1 MLYTIPEFVH
11 LYISVTGL
19 LLAAYMTPCTN
30 ICYCSLSHTILFS
43 ALDISEPTGDDLPL
57 PALPYISDPA
67 MWSFTSSG
75 GDHYDENLD
84 LSLHIPPET
93 VSENET
99 LKLKVGACCY
109 GPFSI
114 PERYFVVTAFYCIVA
129 SQKLQ
134 KPVTVEMGH
143 CLLLPDYQKSRSI
156 CVLKADHHTVS
167 TSDRHSFEFLTH
179 PDIAS
184 DRSYLSF
191 EIQDFCILCGVVK
204 TKPEEQS
211 SQLVS
216 TTNVATDQP
225 SVMSDEGHVAHESEQ
240 SSLDQLP
247 DTDRDIGGQ
256 RASSDKQH
264 SGAATV
270 PRRRQLKRQHS
281 IDYDSPVASSQRGE
295 PGNEANSP
303 AKHYNRVEYAILLF
317 EPQNITS
324 SPFSFFIFVC
334 EYLHVAIEVG
344 FLQSSNLC

>member
-1 MLYTIPEFVH
+1 
-11 LYISVTGL
+11 
-19 LLAAYMTPCTN
+19 
-30 ICYCSLSHTILFS
+30 
-43 ALDISEPTGDDLPL
+43 
-57 PALPYISDPA
+57 

-84 LSLHIPPET
+84 LSLFVPPGT
-93 VSENET
+93 VLGGEQ

-129 SQKLQ
+129 SQTLQ

-143 CLLLPDYQKSRSI
+143 CLLMPDYQKSRSI

-184 DRSYLSF
+184 DRPYLSF
-191 EIQDFCILCGVVK
+191 EIQDFCILCGVVE

-225 SVMSDEGHVAHESEQ
+225 SMMSDEGHVAHESEQ

-256 RASSDKQH
+256 RATLDKQH

-281 IDYDSPVASSQRGE
+281 IECD
-295 PGNEANSP
+295 SP
-303 AKHYNRVEYAILLF
+303 AKRHCRAEYAILLF
-317 EPQNITS
+317 EPQNISS
-324 SPFSFFIFVC
+324 SPFSFFFFIC
-334 EYLHVAIEVG
+334 QYCKVAIEVG
-344 FLQSSNLC
+344 KAQTDAQFLNMWNPQLNLILIYMYIYKETIDIGSSVYV

>member
-1 MLYTIPEFVH
+1 
-11 LYISVTGL
+11 
-19 LLAAYMTPCTN
+19 
-30 ICYCSLSHTILFS
+30 
-43 ALDISEPTGDDLPL
+43 
-57 PALPYISDPA
+57 

-84 LSLHIPPET
+84 LSLCVPPGT
-93 VSENET
+93 VLGGEQ

-129 SQKLQ
+129 SQTLQ

-143 CLLLPDYQKSRSI
+143 CLLMPDYQKSRSI

-184 DRSYLSF
+184 DRPYLSF
-191 EIQDFCILCGVVK
+191 EIQDFCILCGVVE

-225 SVMSDEGHVAHESEQ
+225 SMMSDEGHVAHESEQ
-240 SSLDQLP
+240 STS
-247 DTDRDIGGQ
+247 
-256 RASSDKQH
+256 SSDKQH
-264 SGAATV
+264 SGAAKV
-270 PRRRQLKRQHS
+270 PQRRQLKRQHS
-281 IDYDSPVASSQRGE
+281 IECD
-295 PGNEANSP
+295 SP
-303 AKHYNRVEYAILLF
+303 AKRHCRAEYAILLF
-317 EPQNITS
+317 EPQHISS
-324 SPFSFFIFVC
+324 SPFSFFFFIC
-334 EYLHVAIEVG
+334 QYCKVAIEVG
-344 FLQSSNLC
+344 KAQTDAQFLNMWNPQLNLILIYMYIYKETIDIGSSVYV

>member
-1 MLYTIPEFVH
+1 
-11 LYISVTGL
+11 
-19 LLAAYMTPCTN
+19 
-30 ICYCSLSHTILFS
+30 
-43 ALDISEPTGDDLPL
+43 
-57 PALPYISDPA
+57 

-84 LSLHIPPET
+84 LSLCVSPGT
-93 VSENET
+93 VLGSEQ

-129 SQKLQ
+129 SQMLQ

-143 CLLLPDYQKSRSI
+143 CLLMPDYQKSRSV

-184 DRSYLSF
+184 DRPYLSF

-216 TTNVATDQP
+216 TTNVAMEDQP
-225 SVMSDEGHVAHESEQ
+225 SMMSDEGHVAHESEQ

-264 SGAATV
+264 SGGATV
-270 PRRRQLKRQHS
+270 PQRRQLKRQHS
-281 IDYDSPVASSQRGE
+281 IDYDSPVASFQRGE

-303 AKHYNRVEYAILLF
+303 AKRHCRAEYAILLF
-317 EPQNITS
+317 EPQNISS
-324 SPFSFFIFVC
+324 SPFSFFFYIC
-334 EYLHVAIEVG
+334 QYCKVAIEVG
-344 FLQSSNLC
+344 KARTDAQFLNMWNPPLSLILIYMYKETIDVGSFVYV